1 MEESLRYVYPVDQFF
16 NECKDEF
23 KLELLTPSLASPL
36 PITVPD
42 IYRPAFALTGFMEFF
57 LHERI
62 QLIGETEH
70 VYLTSLDQGQ
80 QRDALMRLFSKPL
93 CCIIITKSIE
103 PIPDLV
109 PLATDHGV
117 PVLRTTLST
126 TPFLHM
132 LTDHLEDVF
141 APRMSVHASLVDV
154 YGVGLLFSG
163 QSGIGKSEIA
173 LDLVERGHRLVAD
186 DVVEIIRRGDVL
198 IGKGSEHLRHF
209 MEIRGIGIINVMDIF
224 GIRAVRVQK
233 RIEVE
238 VRLEV
243 WDPKKDWDR
252 LGLDEKYVD
261 ILGAKIR
268 QVVIPIYPGKNITVI
283 AESISLNHML
293 KVYGIDAAKRFN
305 KQLIDMME
313 SDRKTRRYLK
323 YDTE

>member
-1 MEESLRYVYPVDQFF
+1 
-16 NECKDEF
+16 
-23 KLELLTPSLASPL
+23 
-36 PITVPD
+36 
-42 IYRPAFALTGFMEFF
+42 
-57 LHERI
+57 
-62 QLIGETEH
+62 
-70 VYLTSLDQGQ
+70 
-80 QRDALMRLFSKPL
+80 
-93 CCIIITKSIE
+93 
-103 PIPDLV
+103 
-109 PLATDHGV
+109 
-117 PVLRTTLST
+117 
-126 TPFLHM
+126 
-132 LTDHLEDVF
+132 
-141 APRMSVHASLVDV
+141 
-154 YGVGLLFSG
+154 
-163 QSGIGKSEIA
+163 
-173 LDLVERGHRLVAD
+173 
-186 DVVEIIRRGDVL
+186 
-198 IGKGSEHLRHF
+198 
-209 MEIRGIGIINVMDIF
+209 
-224 GIRAVRVQK
+224 VQK